1 MPSPESSETTPRFQ
15 PTRWSVVLRTRGDG
29 PEARRALETLC
40 TIYWFPLYTWCRAR
54 GHPPADAEDLIQGFF
69 LRVIGKNLFASADES
84 RGKLRTY
91 LLTSLQR
98 HIRDEQ
104 EKTNAARRGSGR
116 VIAIDPTIAEAAYGN
131 SLVTGESPEQTY
143 DRQWALTVLDHAIG
157 SLQREAA
164 ARGKSAAFTAM
175 RQFLTDEGDA
185 ESYAIAA
192 ASLGMTPGAFK
203 VAVHRFRARF
213 RETLRTVV
221 TDTQTEGAD
230 PDEELAYL
238 AGLLCG
244 A

>member
-1 MPSPESSETTPRFQ
+1 MPPLDTADAHQRFQ

-29 PEARRALETLC
+29 PEARRALEDLC

-54 GHPPADAEDLIQGFF
+54 GHPPADSEDLIQGFF
-69 LRVIGKNLFASADES
+69 LKAIGKNLFESADES

-91 LLTSLQR
+91 LLTALQR

-104 EKTNAARRGSGR
+104 EKANAARRGGGR
-116 VIAIDPTIAEAAYGN
+116 VIAIDPAIAEAAYG
-131 SLVTGESPEQTY
+131 SAFVAGESPEQAY

-157 SLQREAA
+157 TLQRESA

-175 RQFLTDEGDA
+175 RRFLTDEGDA
-185 ESYAIAA
+185 ESYTDAA
-192 ASLGMTPGAFK
+192 AKLGMSPGAFK

-213 RETLRTVV
+213 RDVLRGVV
-221 TDTQTEGAD
+221 TDTQPDSSD
-230 PDEELAYL
+230 PNEEIAYL
-238 AGLLCG
+238 ASLLHG